1 MTISASEIQ
10 KLRQKTSCGMMDCK
24 EALEEAGGDFD
35 KAVENLRREKQV
47 LEKQNNMLKQENSKL
62 GQKRDKLSG
71 EVVVLENKLKE
82 KSTQFELLRD
92 KYNQFHRQYDL
103 FEGFIVMAVESG
115 TAENSVSN
123 LIDIF
128 QKLLNDGWCIRRK
141 VDELKSIF
149 VSTVMGDFL
158 KCFKCNNCGASFM
171 VNKEPHNKFVNN
183 YYQCP
188 SCHNSRMVKGDDT
201 FINALVTEEQRENI
215 VHVEGLRK
223 ELEILRPFKILL
235 DIPRFRIQGFHL
247 QENPKV

>member
-1 MTISASEIQ
+1 M
-10 KLRQKTSCGMMDCK
+10 
-24 EALEEAGGDFD
+24 
-35 KAVENLRREKQV
+35 
-47 LEKQNNMLKQENSKL
+47 
-62 GQKRDKLSG
+62 
-71 EVVVLENKLKE
+71 
-82 KSTQFELLRD
+82 LRD

-158 KCFKCNNCGASFM
+158 KCFKCDNCGASFI

-235 DIPRFRIQGFHL
+235 DTPCEICCQPIADWSELNLKAGIKGLGWAHNACWN
-247 QENPKV
+247 NPAGQFKLFTIAYKGVIEKRGY